1 MWMID
6 HVIVYFNMLLYIK
19 IITKM
24 NKIEINYI
32 SSYINMIINTFIIKL
47 NNLQD
52 VIWINLF

>member
-19 IITKM
+19 IIAKM

-32 SSYINMIINTFIIKL
+32 SSHINMIINTFIIKL
-47 NNLQD
+47 NNLQY

>member
-19 IITKM
+19 IIAKM
-24 NKIEINYI
+24 NIIEINYI

-47 NNLQD
+47 NNLQY

>member
-47 NNLQD
+47 NNLQY

>member
-19 IITKM
+19 IIAKM

-32 SSYINMIINTFIIKL
+32 SSHINMIINTFIIKL
-47 NNLQD
+47 NNLQY
-52 VIWINLF
+52 VI